1 MSETTNQQDR
11 AYEQIRAGII
21 YASYKP
27 GERLAMKRLCEDLE
41 LGRTP
46 VREALVRLQ
55 QEHLVSTVPQ
65 SGTYV
70 SLIDLH
76 AAESARFVRETLEM
90 EVVVEVSA
98 KLDDTGYQKLD
109 DILREQELA
118 AERHD
123 EVAFFKNDN
132 RFHQL
137 LFELSGREE
146 AWEWL
151 DAIAVNLDR
160 FRWLSTITEGLAW
173 QVVLDQ
179 HYQLCDAII
188 NRRPSEA
195 RYLASAHLHKML
207 QDEKAVTERFPTY
220 FSA

>member
-1 MSETTNQQDR
+1 MSEPTNQQDR
-11 AYEQIRAGII
+11 AYEQIRTGII

-55 QEHLVSTVPQ
+55 QERLVGTVPQ

-90 EVVVEVSA
+90 EVVVEASA
-98 KLDDTGYQKLD
+98 KLDDSGYQALD
-109 DILREQELA
+109 DVLREQKLA
-118 AERHD
+118 AAHHD
-123 EVAFFKNDN
+123 EVAFFRSDN

-137 LFELSGREE
+137 IFELSGRREV
-146 AWEWL
+146 WDWL
-151 DAIAVNLDR
+151 DGIAVNLDR
-160 FRWLSTITEGLAW
+160 FRWLSSITEGLEW

-195 RYLASAHLHKML
+195 RYLASTHLHKML
-207 QDEKAVTERFPTY
+207 VDEGAVMARFPTY
-220 FSA
+220 FAK